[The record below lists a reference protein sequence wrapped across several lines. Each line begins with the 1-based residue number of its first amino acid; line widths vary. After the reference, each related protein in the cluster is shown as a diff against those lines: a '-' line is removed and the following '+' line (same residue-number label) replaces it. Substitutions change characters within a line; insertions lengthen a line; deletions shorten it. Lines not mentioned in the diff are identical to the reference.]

1 MSLLVTLLV
10 FIAVVAVVTLVGM
23 RLYVRPKEAMERV
36 AGGIDQTEHM
46 PAHPSLA
53 IYELIKRLGNFIPQ
67 SPKDVT
73 VMQRRLIRA
82 GIRNENALKIL
93 YGAKFVCGVS
103 FPLLMG
109 LGGSTSSMEPSN
121 KIFGVLGA
129 AAAGFFLP
137 NEYVRRM
144 ASKRQKEIARGLAN
158 ALDLLVVCVES
169 GLGLDQAILQ
179 VSKELEHA
187 HPEISE
193 EFGFVNLELK
203 AGKRRVDALRNL
215 AERTGVDDLKKL
227 VAVLIQADRFGTG
240 VAVSLRQHSDFMR
253 VQARQIAEE
262 KAAKLGV
269 KLIFPIF
276 FCILPSLF
284 VVTVGPVAVK
294 IMRELV
300 PMMNSIQYG
309 LKLRTK
315 EAH

>member
-1 MSLLVTLLV
+1 MPFLVTIFL
-10 FIAVVAVVTLVGM
+10 FIALAVAVAFAGM
-23 RLYVRPKEAMERV
+23 KLYVKPKEAMERV
-36 AGGIDQTEHM
+36 VGGIDPSEHI
-46 PAHPSLA
+46 PTHPSLA
-53 IYELIKRLGNFIPQ
+53 FHDLIKKLGNFIPQ

-82 GIRNENALKIL
+82 GVRNENALKIL
-93 YGAKFVCGVS
+93 YGAKAAGAIVL
-103 FPLLMG
+103 PLI
-109 LGGSTSSMEPSN
+109 TAVAVTPSSADPSN
-121 KIFGVLGA
+121 KFASILIA
-129 AAAGFFLP
+129 AAVGFFGP

-144 ASKRQKEIARGLAN
+144 AAKRGKEIARGLPN

-193 EFGFVNLELK
+193 EFGLVNLELK
-203 AGKRRVDALRNL
+203 AGKRRVEALRNL

-240 VAVSLRQHSDFMR
+240 VAQSLRAHADFMR
-253 VQARQIAEE
+253 IQARQVAEE

-284 VVTVGPVAVK
+284 VVTVGPVAMK
-294 IMRELV
+294 IIRELI
-300 PMMNSIQYG
+300 PMMNNI
-309 LKLRTK
+309 
-315 EAH
+315 

>member
-1 MSLLVTLLV
+1 MLFLTLLIFV
-10 FIAVVAVVTLVGM
+10 ALVIAVAFAGM
-23 RLYVRPKEAMERV
+23 KLYVRPKEAMERV
-36 AGGIDQTEHM
+36 VGGMEQTEEV
-46 PAHPSLA
+46 PSHPSLVFHD
-53 IYELIKRLGNFIPQ
+53 LIKRLGNMVPQ

-82 GIRNENALKIL
+82 GVRKEGAIKVL
-93 YGAKFVCGVS
+93 YGAKVAFGIGL
-103 FPLLMG
+103 PLITALAISG
-109 LGGSTSSMEPSN
+109 ATADSSN
-121 KIFGVLGA
+121 KFASILA
-129 AAAGFFLP
+129 AAAVGFFGP

-144 ASKRQKEIARGLAN
+144 AARRQHEIAKGLPN

-193 EFGFVNLELK
+193 EFGLVNLELK
-203 AGKRRVDALRNL
+203 AGKRRVEALRNL

-240 VAVSLRQHSDFMR
+240 VAQSLRAHADFMR
-253 VQARQIAEE
+253 VQARQTAEE

-284 VVTVGPVAVK
+284 VVTVGPVVIK

-300 PMMNSIQYG
+300 PMMNNI
-309 LKLRTK
+309 
-315 EAH
+315 

>member
-1 MSLLVTLLV
+1 MPFLLTF
-10 FIAVVAVVTLVGM
+10 FIFVAAVALASTVGM
-23 RLYVRPKEAMERV
+23 RVYVRPKEAMERV
-36 AGGIDQTEHM
+36 VGTVAAEQA

-53 IYELIKRLGNFIPQ
+53 FHDLIKRMGNFVPQ

-73 VMQRRLIRA
+73 VMRRRLIRA
-82 GIRNENALKIL
+82 GIRNENALKLL
-93 YGAKFVCGVS
+93 YGAKAAMGIIL
-103 FPLLMG
+103 PLIA
-109 LGGSTSSMEPSN
+109 GSMVAGSATDPGN
-121 KIFGVLGA
+121 KIGVILA
-129 AAAGFFLP
+129 AVGIGFFGP
-137 NEYVRRM
+137 NEYIRRM
-144 ASKRQKEIARGLAN
+144 AAKRQHEIARGLPN

-203 AGKRRVDALRNL
+203 AGKRRVEALRNL

-240 VAVSLRQHSDFMR
+240 VAQSLRGHSEFMR
-253 VQARQIAEE
+253 VQTRQVAEE

-284 VVTVGPVAVK
+284 VVTVGPIAMK
-294 IMRELV
+294 IIRELV
-300 PMMNSIQYG
+300 PMMQSF
-309 LKLRTK
+309 
-315 EAH
+315 E

>member
-1 MSLLVTLLV
+1 
-10 FIAVVAVVTLVGM
+10 VALAGM
-23 RLYVRPKEAMERV
+23 KLYVRPKEAIERV
-36 AGGIDQTEHM
+36 VGGIEQLDSM
-46 PAHPSLA
+46 PTHPSLA
-53 IYELIKRLGNFIPQ
+53 LHDMIKRLGNFVPQ

-93 YGAKFVCGVS
+93 YGAKAVCGVLL
-103 FPLLMG
+103 PLLIA
-109 LGGSTSSMEPSN
+109 LLVSTSSTDSTN
-121 KIFGVLGA
+121 KVAGILAA
-129 AAAGFFLP
+129 AAAGFFGP

-144 ASKRQKEIARGLAN
+144 AQKRQKQIARGLAN

-240 VAVSLRQHSDFMR
+240 VAQSLRAHSDFMR
-253 VQARQIAEE
+253 VQARQVAEE

-300 PMMNSIQYG
+300 PMMNSI
-309 LKLRTK
+309 
-315 EAH
+315 

>member
-1 MSLLVTLLV
+1 MILFLAFLV
-10 FIAVVAVVTLVGM
+10 FVVVVSVVSLVGM
-23 RLYVRPKEAMERV
+23 KMYVRPKEAMERV
-36 AGGIDQTEHM
+36 AGGIDPADHVQV
-46 PAHPSLA
+46 AHPSLA
-53 IYELIKRLGNFIPQ
+53 IHELIKRLGNFIPQ

-93 YGAKFVCGVS
+93 YGAKAVCGITL
-103 FPLLMG
+103 PLLVA
-109 LGGSTSSMEPSN
+109 LLVSTSSAETATRFSAIM
-121 KIFGVLGA
+121 A
-129 AAAGFFLP
+129 AAAVGFFGP
-137 NEYVRRM
+137 NEYVRRL
-144 ASKRQKEIARGLAN
+144 AAKRQKEIARGLAN

-187 HPEISE
+187 HPEVSE

-240 VAVSLRQHSDFMR
+240 VAQSLRAHSDFMR
-253 VQARQIAEE
+253 IQARQIAEE

-300 PMMNSIQYG
+300 PMMNSV
-309 LKLRTK
+309 
-315 EAH
+315 